1 MLRDKK
7 YTNNKSVFVLV
18 YELLFEV
25 PMLINGLKILI
36 KTNKIVI
43 KLRILARFEITIN
56 FNITTYGRRRKVNS
70 H

>member
-18 YELLFEV
+18 YELLFEA